1 MGFNNRMVLDV
12 KLKNNSY
19 NITENIAFSRVIQQS
34 KFCLYF
40 PRRAKVYR

>member
-19 NITENIAFSRVIQQS
+19 NITENIAFSMVIQQS

-40 PRRAKVYR
+40 PRRAKGYK